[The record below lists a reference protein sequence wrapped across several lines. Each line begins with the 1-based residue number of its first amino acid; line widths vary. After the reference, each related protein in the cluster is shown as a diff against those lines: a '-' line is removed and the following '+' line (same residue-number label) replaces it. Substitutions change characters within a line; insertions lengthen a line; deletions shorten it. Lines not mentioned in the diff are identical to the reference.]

1 MATIKQ
7 VTVGSTT
14 YDIVAR
20 IFYGTCSTAASTTA
34 KVVACTDFT
43 SNNLVAGA
51 MILVKN
57 TTANTGAVSSLTMN
71 VNSTGSKSIK
81 KLYNGA
87 ISNLS
92 DPSEFG
98 ANSSMLFVYDGTY
111 WVGVNLNYNVAAQII
126 RW

>member
-1 MATIKQ
+1 
-7 VTVGSTT
+7 VTVGNTT

-20 IFYGTCSTAASTTA
+20 IFYGTCSTAAATA
-34 KVVACTDFT
+34 NKVVTCSDFT

-57 TTANTGAVSSLTMN
+57 TTANTGAVGSLTMN

-81 KLYNGA
+81 KLDNGA

-111 WVGVNLNYNVAAQII
+111 WVGVNLNYNVAA
-126 RW
+126 